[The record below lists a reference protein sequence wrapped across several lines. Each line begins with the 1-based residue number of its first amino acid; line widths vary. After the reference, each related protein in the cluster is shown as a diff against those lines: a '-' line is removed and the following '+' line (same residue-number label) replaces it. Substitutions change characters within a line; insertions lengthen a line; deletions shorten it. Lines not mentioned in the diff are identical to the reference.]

1 LIVLPKGSGIFS
13 PSSVA
18 IYFRLEKVNPMGT
31 VPFLKDNSTD
41 AYIVDSDT
49 ISDYLETK
57 FGPGAEFER
66 KQLGT
71 VAECPQP

>member
-1 LIVLPKGSGIFS
+1 M
-13 PSSVA
+13 
-18 IYFRLEKVNPMGT
+18 NPLGT
-31 VPFLKDNSTD
+31 VPILKDKSTD

-57 FGPGAEFER
+57 FGPGAEIER
-66 KQLGT
+66 KQLRS